1 MQYFVT
7 RDDFIKLEKQ
17 KKVTRQEL
25 EDLKAR
31 LNQMFVNF
39 KRQYKKIDS

>member
-7 RDDFIKLEKQ
+7 HNDFIELKKQ

-25 EDLKAR
+25 ENLKR
-31 LNQMFVNF
+31 KLDILFKNFV
-39 KRQYKKIDS
+39 KQYNNIKN